1 MAENTMNKS
10 LIETELKKKLFLDLI
25 KELQCLVCKTFPNAE
40 IKSFYRCPKSHLICD
55 QCFSDGKKCCKPDPC
70 NGCTNVRNGQ
80 PQNNWFDPAPPCR
93 ARGRGRGCQRCQN
106 NPNPVGQNAL
116 KPPEADHVLVKCV
129 LTQTIL
135 DQWKLRVCINHKNGC
150 NQIDSIENLLE
161 HQIECYYRDIQCPH
175 ATCPKTFGLTTLID
189 HMKNDHFNVQG
200 SVGMDFGTKTKMSQV
215 FAPFAKE
222 IPPKI
227 ITMQNMTFF
236 EVWYKKENSMYF
248 WIYFLG
254 DPYEADRFQYHIH
267 LKKAHGREITY
278 FGKVKSI
285 NEEYESLLKDED
297 TFVSSMEVI
306 ERYRSPNL
314 MLEYTLKIRNL
325 KEEVKD
331 ENCESGIDDSD

>member
-1 MAENTMNKS
+1 
-10 LIETELKKKLFLDLI
+10 
-25 KELQCLVCKTFPNAE
+25 
-40 IKSFYRCPKSHLICD
+40 
-55 QCFSDGKKCCKPDPC
+55 
-70 NGCTNVRNGQ
+70 
-80 PQNNWFDPAPPCR
+80 
-93 ARGRGRGCQRCQN
+93 
-106 NPNPVGQNAL
+106 
-116 KPPEADHVLVKCV
+116 
-129 LTQTIL
+129 
-135 DQWKLRVCINHKNGC
+135 
-150 NQIDSIENLLE
+150 
-161 HQIECYYRDIQCPH
+161 
-175 ATCPKTFGLTTLID
+175 
-189 HMKNDHFNVQG
+189 MKNDHFNVQG

-227 ITMQNMTFF
+227 ITMQNLTFF